1 MAEESDSDFPNKDD
15 YLPISITHS
24 RDVISFDGKV
34 EQDYRFLTYRF
45 KGNDAEIVA
54 RVYFDDPWR
63 LSITSPMFDAPIP
76 DEALTYMQRRFR
88 IITQLGGADGYA
100 ELWSEEVES

>member
-1 MAEESDSDFPNKDD
+1 MTEESDSDFPTSDD
-15 YLPISITHS
+15 DLPISIVHS
-24 RDVISFDGKV
+24 RDVICFDGKV

-45 KGNDAEIVA
+45 KENDAEIVA

-63 LSITSPMFDAPIP
+63 ISITAPMFDAPIP
-76 DEALTYMQRRFR
+76 DEVLLYMKRRFR

-100 ELWSEEVES
+100 EIWSEKSES